1 MKYLHILTTIATGVM
16 KHHVTYQYTQKTLG
30 NPPNIISMSLL
41 KLLTPTQKKTFFFKS
56 SKKILITKWKR
67 FVIFVLLLLSP
78 HEVIAT
84 NSVWIE
90 LVLIDLP

>member
-41 KLLTPTQKKTFFFKS
+41 KLLTPTQKNIFFKS
-56 SKKILITKWKR
+56 SKKY
-67 FVIFVLLLLSP
+67 
-78 HEVIAT
+78 
-84 NSVWIE
+84 
-90 LVLIDLP
+90 